1 MWSGKA
7 ELGLDASCVGVA
19 REYAGLCDVFVIDRV
34 DTHCREEIE
43 ALGMRVEVT
52 DTVME
57 SLADKVGLARHI
69 YGLQE

>member
-1 MWSGKA
+1 MTQATKA
-7 ELGLDASCVGVA
+7 PPT
-19 REYAGLCDVFVIDRV
+19 VFVIDRV
-34 DTHCREEIE
+34 DTHHREEIE

-57 SLADKVGLARHI
+57 SLADKVSLARHI